1 MPPSLKIRLHAL
13 RMHAG
18 SGHLGTKTTRQV
30 QWPGGFLEPVTLTR
44 EVWMSNRLIA
54 GLAALFI
61 SASSLAYAQA
71 PAAAKQLLSA
81 TELKGLTDRRIEVI
95 KTVLALTS
103 DQEKYW
109 PAVEEAIRARATARH
124 LRLERLAA
132 LRSGE
137 QHVGDPIELL
147 RMRADALAER
157 AAGLKKLADA
167 WQPLYE
173 TLDTNQKARM
183 RLLAVVVLREM
194 RDAAESRRMQSEDED
209 EAED

>member
-1 MPPSLKIRLHAL
+1 
-13 RMHAG
+13 
-18 SGHLGTKTTRQV
+18 
-30 QWPGGFLEPVTLTR
+30 
-44 EVWMSNRLIA
+44 MSNRLIA

-81 TELKGLTDRRIEVI
+81 TELKGLTDRRIEII

-109 PAVEEAIRARATARH
+109 PAIRARAMARH
-124 LRLERLAA
+124 LCLERLAA

-137 QHVGDPIELL
+137 QHVGNPIELL
-147 RMRADALAER
+147 RMRADAMAER

-194 RDAAESRRMQSEDED
+194 RDATESRRMQSEDED